1 MVWKWGFG
9 VTFISISTKMII
21 LEHKSYILVICFFAS
36 VLVVTGFVVLLAA
49 IGVSISV
56 QEIWLGEKT

>member
-1 MVWKWGFG
+1 
-9 VTFISISTKMII
+9 MII

-49 IGVSISV
+49 IGVSLSL
-56 QEIWLGEKT
+56 QELWLEKIKSKTN

>member
-1 MVWKWGFG
+1 MVCKWGFG
-9 VTFISISTKMII
+9 LTFISISTKMII

-49 IGVSISV
+49 IGVSISL
-56 QEIWLGEKT
+56 QELWLEKT